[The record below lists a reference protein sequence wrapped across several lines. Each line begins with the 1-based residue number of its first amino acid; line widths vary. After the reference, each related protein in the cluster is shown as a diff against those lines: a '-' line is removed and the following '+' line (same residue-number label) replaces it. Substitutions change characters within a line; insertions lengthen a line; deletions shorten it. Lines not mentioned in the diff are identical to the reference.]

1 MTYNTQS
8 TGIRRTTIYTT
19 PDDRTRLA
27 ELVRQIALSDP
38 DAPQDCT
45 MSEAIRG
52 AVEYTLREAFGIG
65 EVEDRV
71 NAC

>member
-1 MTYNTQS
+1 MTYTMQS
-8 TGIRRTTIYTT
+8 TGTRRTTIYTY
-19 PDDRTRLA
+19 PVDRERLR

-52 AVEYTLREAFGIG
+52 AVEYTLREAFGVG
-65 EVEDRV
+65 EGQV
-71 NAC
+71 NAG

>member
-1 MTYNTQS
+1 MTYTMQS
-8 TGIRRTTIYTT
+8 TGTRRTTIYTT
-19 PDDRTRLA
+19 PDDRLRLA

-52 AVEYTLREAFGIG
+52 AVEYTLREAFGVEQG
-65 EVEDRV
+65 EEKS
-71 NAC
+71 